1 MLIKFGP
8 FVDANTNTLPFINLA
23 AEKNFD
29 NMLLQDGDIIIADT
43 AEDETVGK
51 ATEIINTGNRKIVS
65 GLHTI
70 ACRPKIKMIPT
81 YLGFYFNS
89 EAYHKQLYSL
99 MQGIKVL
106 SISKSNIETTII
118 KYPCIGEQAKICS
131 MLYLIEKRI
140 AKQQQLIEHL
150 KKYKRGVSKKVF
162 DEIHNDTN
170 CMVKQFSEVFEL
182 LQNNTFSRELL
193 TEERTDVFNVHY
205 GDILVKYDSVV
216 DPDIDAVPF
225 VKTETDISKFNSSSY
240 LQDGDVI
247 FADTAEDYT
256 VGKMCEIINVS
267 NRKILS
273 GLHTM
278 PFRPTIV
285 FAPMYL
291 GYYLNS
297 AAFRTQILP
306 MIQGAKVSSIS
317 KSEMKKTVMYIP
329 SVDRQREIVN
339 ILNALDKRIK
349 RTEIVLDRLKE
360 MKKGLLQNLFI

>member
-150 KKYKRGVSKKVF
+150 KKYKRGVEASF
-162 DEIHNDTN
+162 FYI
-170 CMVKQFSEVFEL
+170 KQHACENENQGLVRVPLGNIVTINPKTPALPEHFIYIDLESVDSGR
-182 LQNNTFSRELL
+182 LQTLKHINRENAPSRAQRVL
-193 TEERTDVFNVHY
+193 
-205 GDILVKYDSVV
+205 
-216 DPDIDAVPF
+216 A
-225 VKTETDISKFNSSSY
+225 
-240 LQDGDVI
+240 DGDVLFQMVRPYQKNNYYFRDI
-247 FADTAEDYT
+247 FDSPVVASTGYAQIRCQKCDPVFVFEQISSDYFSQEAMLRSTGTGYPAINSDGLAE
-256 VGKMCEIINVS
+256 IPFFLPP
-267 NRKILS
+267 LS
-273 GLHTM
+273 E
-278 PFRPTIV
+278 
-285 FAPMYL
+285 
-291 GYYLNS
+291 
-297 AAFRTQILP
+297 Q
-306 MIQGAKVSSIS
+306 
-317 KSEMKKTVMYIP
+317 
-329 SVDRQREIVN
+329 
-339 ILNALDKRIK
+339 KRIGKFLSLLSSKTESEK
-349 RTEIVLDRLKE
+349 RKLDIFYSLKAA
-360 MKKGLLQNLFI
+360 LLQQLFI